1 METPVGRIPQV
12 RSTLS
17 GRDRWGGMKARWGVG
32 RMDYLIEPGLYALNR
47 PDQDSPVLVTA
58 NYKLTFDL
66 FRSALPGLNA
76 WILVLETYGINVW
89 CAAGKGTFGTEELV
103 RRIKE
108 SNLAEV
114 VAHREVILPQLGAP
128 GVAARGIRK
137 ATGFEALFG
146 PVMARDLPKFL
157 ASGNKATPEMRN
169 KDFPFRERLVLIPI
183 ELVAALKILLPAGAV
198 MLLLVGLFGPA
209 GFAENIRTFG
219 LFPFIAILTAV
230 AAGTVALPLLLPWLP
245 GRAFALKGAVVGA
258 AAALGLAVALNI
270 IGTGP
275 PSSLKLESAAW
286 MILVPALA
294 AFLGMNF
301 TGSST
306 YTSLSGVR
314 KEMRRAVPAQIGA
327 GVVGLALWV
336 GSWLVI

>member
-1 METPVGRIPQV
+1 
-12 RSTLS
+12 
-17 GRDRWGGMKARWGVG
+17 
-32 RMDYLIEPGLYALNR
+32 MDYLIEPGLYALNR

-336 GSWLVI
+336 GSWLVT